1 MTKKGVGATSVVDGN
16 GCFIGLVTDGDIRR
30 SLAKSAEFLDEPV
43 SALITKSPLTITE
56 DKLATAAI
64 SMMEKHEPRPVTVL
78 PVVDEDNRPVGI
90 IHITDL
96 MRQGVV

>member
-1 MTKKGVGATSVVDGN
+1 M
-16 GCFIGLVTDGDIRR
+16 
-30 SLAKSAEFLDEPV
+30 
-43 SALITKSPLTITE
+43 TKSPLTITE